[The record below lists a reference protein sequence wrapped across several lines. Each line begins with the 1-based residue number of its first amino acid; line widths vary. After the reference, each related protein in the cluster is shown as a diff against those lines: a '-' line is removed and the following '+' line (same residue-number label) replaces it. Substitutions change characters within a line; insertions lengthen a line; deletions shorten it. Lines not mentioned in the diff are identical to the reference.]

1 MRGDK
6 GEKNHAKTKQKENP
20 FWNQKRQTLQEEK
33 KEFDIHIQGENV
45 LIVKIY
51 GLTLLQRERLPNE
64 KQIKQK

>member
-1 MRGDK
+1 M
-6 GEKNHAKTKQKENP
+6 
-20 FWNQKRQTLQEEK
+20 QTLQEEK
-33 KEFDIHIQGENV
+33 KEFDIYIQGENV